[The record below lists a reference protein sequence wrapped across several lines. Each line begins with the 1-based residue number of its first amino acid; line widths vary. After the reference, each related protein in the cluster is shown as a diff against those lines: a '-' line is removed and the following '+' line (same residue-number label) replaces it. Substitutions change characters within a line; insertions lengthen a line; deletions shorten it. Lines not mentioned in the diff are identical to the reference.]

1 MGRPFEIIS
10 SPRSAEETESSSE
23 EDQSGDEGEGWV
35 PAGEAA
41 EDWEDPSGGVL
52 SQVFDA
58 AEAGDAAGLAEL
70 LRGLQVS
77 IDTRVSAAAFQQGS
91 ACLFCCKL
99 LSCRSTGLPTPVSTW
114 LHCLLWLQGADS
126 DTAIHL
132 AALYG
137 HADCVRVLLERG
149 ARADVADA
157 DGALPLHDAAGAL
170 AGGGERQGHCAAGA
184 KVPLSGS
191 CRGGR
196 CAPLVPCWSL
206 CSA

>member
-77 IDTRVSAAAFQQGS
+77 IDTRVSAAAFQ
-91 ACLFCCKL
+91 
-99 LSCRSTGLPTPVSTW
+99 RRERMP
-114 LHCLLWLQGADS
+114 
-126 DTAIHL
+126 
-132 AALYG
+132 
-137 HADCVRVLLERG
+137 VLLQAVE
-149 ARADVADA
+149 
-157 DGALPLHDAAGAL
+157 LPLHWIANTCFDLASLLALVAGRRQRHRHPPGGAVWPRRLCSGAAGA
-170 AGGGERQGHCAAGA
+170 
-184 KVPLSGS
+184 
-191 CRGGR
+191 RGT
-196 CAPLVPCWSL
+196 C
-206 CSA
+206 